1 MSMSALSRTFVLR
14 SEEQAKALHAFLKQ
28 NASAMAEQGQPLEVH
43 VSVWK
48 PRATDAQR
56 ALIWIINDQIAQ
68 QAWVRGRRFDAETWH
83 EHAKRELL
91 PEETKRGVK
100 KWRVLPNG
108 DRELSM
114 STENLDREE
123 KTAYIDALLAFAA
136 SLGVTVQIEDHHRGA
151 A

>member
-1 MSMSALSRTFVLR
+1 MSALSRVFVLR
-14 SEEQAKALHAFLKQ
+14 TADQAALLHAFLKQ
-28 NASAMAEQGQPLEVH
+28 NAAAMAEQGQPLEVR

-56 ALIWIINDQIAQ
+56 ALIWVINQQIAE
-68 QAWVRGRRFDAETWH
+68 QAWIRGRQFDAETWH
-83 EHAKRELL
+83 EHCKRELL

-123 KTAYIDALLAFAA
+123 KTAYIDAQLALAA
-136 SLGVTVQIEDHHRGA
+136 SLGVTVDIA
-151 A
+151 AHA